1 MNIKRGKIY
10 LASLDPAIGAEIK
23 KTRPVLVVS
32 NNVNNKYNL
41 TVTVLPITSN
51 VTQIFPFEVLL
62 IQGIANLPKNSKA
75 KADQIRTINKSRL
88 IKEIGELDENKMIDI
103 ERAVKIHLALS

>member
-1 MNIKRGKIY
+1 M
-10 LASLDPAIGAEIK
+10 
-23 KTRPVLVVS
+23 VVS
-32 NNVNNKYNL
+32 NNINNKYSL
-41 TVTVLPITSN
+41 TVTILPITSN
-51 VTQIFPFEVLL
+51 VAQIFPFEVLL

-75 KADQIRTINKSRL
+75 KADQIRTIDKSRL